1 MESVLDAH
9 FRDDPE
15 WAVRHHLDSYRL
27 FVRRT
32 LPDALRT
39 FNAQFIKSF
48 DTDGAVQ
55 RVEVEVGGPEGRE
68 VFLDAP
74 VATPAQCRATMASYV
89 ADLRANV
96 IVRFVTDKK
105 RVTEKRFPRVRI
117 GALPVMV
124 RSVACPLNGASP
136 EAMVTAGE
144 SAADV
149 GGYFIMGGREKVVVT
164 QERMRLNTLRT
175 SRDSNGHVTG
185 ILYAAGNEGESKLY
199 PKRTNFAIDGE
210 RRVSVK
216 LVRFNDTWVPLHTIF
231 RALGV
236 ETDRDILAHLCLG
249 GGLGGG
255 QESQEGA
262 WAWMAAWVRPSL
274 AVAQSGDHSQEAAL
288 DALAARMRYR
298 STAEALKVLVEDLFP
313 NQGASFRAKAAFLA
327 HVVRQLASTET
338 ERVPLTDYDA
348 YMLKRL
354 EPSGDL
360 LGKQF
365 RNAFDILRISA
376 LGAMQDEY
384 VFGAVRATGRLD
396 DLVRPDN
403 LSKMF
408 NASIVD
414 DYLGRYMR
422 GVLVKEGVVAESGP
436 TGVVQELSRTNYL
449 STLSHLR
456 RVHTPMDAS
465 LKLRAPRAL
474 HVQQYGV
481 MCPYETPEGA
491 HIGLIKSLAMLA
503 RITAGSDEAPVRA
516 AMADEGVVSLEG
528 LSPGGMAGATSVF
541 LNGSLVGACTSPG
554 SVARALRL
562 RRRAGVLDRDISVRF
577 DVRASELHVQCDE
590 GRIVRP
596 LVINPLPGS
605 GGAATTAEAVV
616 AVAARFGHRWD
627 AMVGSGGRTK
637 VTKVAMERER
647 GMLEYIDVDEGFGD
661 ALVAM
666 TPADVGQRA
675 DVVTHVEIH
684 PASTFSAVTGMNPFI
699 EHNYAPRNLYACGH
713 AKQAIGV
720 YATNFRHR
728 VDAVTYVGWGM
739 QLPLVTTR
747 FRSAHGAAGAKLL
760 ATGQN
765 LVVAIAPVAGFNQED
780 SIVLNRASVERGALR
795 VDVYKGVTESEDPER
810 GRIFG
815 NPSAMRKEGQYV
827 SKLARAFYG
836 ALDADG
842 MPRVGTLVG
851 KDDAVALLGRVDRAA
866 GLGEADATIVSD
878 RDHHGVVDL
887 VQLSGAPGSRKAR
900 IRLRQTRPPNLGDK
914 LASRYSQKGVV
925 GAVMDPWDLPRTAD
939 GVVPDVFFNP
949 HAFPTRRTM
958 GQMLEAI
965 TGKVCA
971 LEGIFGDATAFVG
984 TDAEEVASTL
994 EASGLDRYGDEV
1006 LYDGQTGT
1014 RMPTKIFVG
1023 LTQVG
1028 RLKLMS
1034 EDKMHSRST
1043 GPKSKRT
1050 MQPAAGRARR
1060 GGLRV
1065 GEMERDVMVC
1075 HGMSSFTRETFT
1087 VRSDGFQI
1095 AVCRRCGATRDGD
1108 RPCGTSTCRAGD
1120 DQGALGALGE
1130 GGSVEVEVP
1139 YAFNLFRQELE
1150 AVGIGAKLI
1159 VDDSPAR
1166 PALKA
1171 FAEAVGVDDEG
1182 SDDSDHD
1189 HDDGANGAKNGA
1201 KKYKSF

>member
-1 MESVLDAH
+1 MEGVLDAH

-15 WAVRHHLDSYRL
+15 WAVRHHLDSFRL

-39 FNAQFIKSF
+39 FNTQFVKSF

-55 RVEVEVGGPEGRE
+55 RVEIEVGGAEGRD
-68 VFLDAP
+68 VFLDKPAR
-74 VATPAQCRATMASYV
+74 TPAECRATMASYV

-96 IVRFVTDKK
+96 LVRFVDAKK
-105 RVTEKRFPRVRI
+105 RATEKRFPKVRI

-124 RSVACPLNGASP
+124 RSVACPLSGATP
-136 EAMVTAGE
+136 EAMVAAGE

-175 SRDSNGHVTG
+175 SRDANGHVAG

-199 PKRTNFAIDGE
+199 PKRTNFAVDAE

-216 LVRFNDTWVPLHTIF
+216 LVRFSDTWVPLHTVF

-249 GGLGGG
+249 AG
-255 QESQEGA
+255 EDA
-262 WAWMAAWVRPSL
+262 PWAWMAAWARPCL
-274 AVAQSGDHSQEAAL
+274 AVAQPGDHSQEAAL

-338 ERVPLTDYDA
+338 GRVPFTDFDA

-360 LGKQF
+360 IGKQF
-365 RNAFDILRISA
+365 RNAFDVLRIAA

-384 VFGAVRATGRLD
+384 VFGAVRATGRLE

-403 LSKMF
+403 LGKIF

-414 DYLGRYMR
+414 DYLARYMR

-456 RVHTPMDAS
+456 RVHTPMDAT

-481 MCPYETPEGA
+481 MCPYETPDGA
-491 HIGLIKSLAMLA
+491 HIGLIKALAMLA

-516 AMADEGVVSLEG
+516 AMLEEGVVSLDG
-528 LSPGGMAGATSVF
+528 LSPGGLASATSVF
-541 LNGSLVGACTSPG
+541 LNGALVGACTAPG
-554 SVARALRL
+554 DVARALRL
-562 RRRAGVLDRDISVRF
+562 RRRAGVLDRDVSVRF

-590 GRIVRP
+590 GRVVRP
-596 LVINPLPGS
+596 LIVNPLPG
-605 GGAATTAEAVV
+605 G
-616 AVAARFGHRWD
+616 AVAASDAAVKAAATRFGFRWD
-627 AMVGSGGRTK
+627 AMVSGGSGARGKTR
-637 VTKVAMERER
+637 VALERER
-647 GMLEYIDVDEGFGD
+647 GMIEYVDVDEGFGD
-661 ALVAM
+661 AFVAM
-666 TPADVGQRA
+666 SPADVGSRA
-675 DVVTHVEIH
+675 DVITHVEVH
-684 PASTFSAVTGMNPFI
+684 PAGALSAVAGMNPFL
-699 EHNYAPRNLYACGH
+699 EHNYAPRNLYSCGH

-728 VDAVTYVGWGM
+728 VDAVAYVGWGM
-739 QLPLVTTR
+739 QLPLVTSR
-747 FRSAHGAAGAKLL
+747 FRSAHGPGAKLL

-765 LVVAIAPVAGFNQED
+765 LVVAIATVAGGFNQED
-780 SIVLNRASVERGALR
+780 SLVLNRASVERGALR
-795 VDVYKGVTESEDPER
+795 VDVYKGVTESEDAER
-810 GRIFG
+810 GLAFG
-815 NPSAMRKEGQYV
+815 NPSAMRKEGRYV
-827 SKLARAFYG
+827 SKLHRAFYG
-836 ALDADG
+836 AMDDDG
-842 MPRVGTLVG
+842 MPRLGTVVG
-851 KDDAVALLGRVDRAA
+851 KDDAIALLGRVDDA
-866 GLGEADATIVSD
+866 ADATVVSD

-887 VQLSGAPGSRKAR
+887 VQVSGAPGARKAR
-900 IRLRQTRPPNLGDK
+900 VRLRQTRDPNLGDK

-925 GAVMDPWDLPRTAD
+925 GAIVDPWNLPRTAS

-971 LEGIFGDATAFVG
+971 LEGIFGDATPFVG
-984 TDAEEVASTL
+984 TDANAVADAL
-994 EASGLDRYGDEV
+994 GALGFDRHGDEV
-1006 LYDGQTGT
+1006 MYDGVTGRRVT
-1014 RMPTKIFVG
+1014 CPIFVG
-1023 LTQVG
+1023 ITQIA

-1034 EDKMHSRST
+1034 EDKMHARST
-1043 GPKSKRT
+1043 GPKSRRT

-1075 HGMSSFTRETFT
+1075 HGMASFARETFT

-1095 AVCRRCGATRDGD
+1095 AVCKRCGATRDGD
-1108 RPCGTSTCRAGD
+1108 RPCGSPSCRWDG
-1120 DQGALGALGE
+1120 GE
-1130 GGSVEVEVP
+1130 GDRVDVEVP
-1139 YAFNLFRQELE
+1139 YAFNLFRQELD
-1150 AVGIGAKLI
+1150 ALGIGAKLL
-1159 VDDSPAR
+1159 VDDTPAASR
-1166 PALKA
+1166 RAA
-1171 FAEAVGVDDEG
+1171 AAGEGGDATDDEDDEG
-1182 SDDSDHD
+1182 SGSGSDD
-1189 HDDGANGAKNGA
+1189 
-1201 KKYKSF
+1201 